1 MRMDCRRWVVN
12 DENGL
17 PSMGPRSSMGRRWM
31 LLASYRGNNYF
42 FFCKSCRVRDPT
54 LQGWYINADG
64 GKITTDSDWS
74 DSDDDEGGQ
83 MSKSEHNRRAA
94 VGAMGDRW
102 WWDEPFAVHV
112 PNGGFRP
119 PPGLDEPNVISMWW
133 WDEPFAVHVVSYL
146 CCGDLLRLTASNRY
160 IKALRLERGL
170 LTMRPINLSSTRLR
184 QYFVDWAQQCNML
197 LDLDMSNDLMS
208 RLCEPTDAVVQEIV
222 GHYKHLLVID
232 LKECSFVTDQA
243 VHAVARHCP
252 SLIKITLGAGGPT
265 EEPEISDAAVR
276 SIAHYCRQLVCIDL
290 DNTALTDDGAQ
301 ALASSCQRLRYA
313 AVGGTC
319 VTQVGAIALAT
330 RITSTCER
338 EGTHD
343 KETTAIC
350 IEWPCFNLCL
360 YRLDEEEIDRAFIQ
374 YMLRCFPRIRIFC

>member
-1 MRMDCRRWVVN
+1 MRMDC
-12 DENGL
+12 GI
-17 PSMGPRSSMGRRWM
+17 GRIYWP
-31 LLASYRGNNYF
+31 LLASYRGNSYF

-64 GKITTDSDWS
+64 GTITDSDWS
-74 DSDDDEGGQ
+74 DSDDEGGQ
-83 MSKSEHNRRAA
+83 MRKSEHNSWAA

-102 WWDEPFAVHV
+102 WWDEPFAVH
-112 PNGGFRP
+112 
-119 PPGLDEPNVISMWW
+119 VISMWW

-197 LDLDMSNDLMS
+197 LDLDMNNELMS

-252 SLIKITLGAGGPT
+252 SLIKITLGAFFPEG
-265 EEPEISDAAVR
+265 PEISDAAVQ

-290 DNTALTDDGAQ
+290 DDTALTDDGAQ

-374 YMLRCFPRIRIFC
+374 YMLRRFPRIRIFS